1 MEKPKEQVL
10 FPSKQFVDCSKED
23 QEEPGYVLNAIATDM
38 SIRDMI
44 KNHWDDQPK
53 EAPQS
58 EEIEDELPLY
68 QGRVH
73 IPEDQKIKRKILELY
88 HDSPMAGH

>member
-1 MEKPKEQVL
+1 ML
-10 FPSKQFVDCSKED
+10 FSKQFVDHPEGD
-23 QEEPGYVLNAIATDM
+23 QEECGTILNAIAMDM

-44 KNHWDDQPK
+44 KNHWDNQPK

-58 EEIEDELPLY
+58 KEIKDELPLY

-73 IPEDQKIKRKILELY
+73 IPEDQKIKRKILELCI
-88 HDSPMAGH
+88 S